1 MTKILKFT
9 KSKKPYSEKFLT
21 NVKPEAIGD
30 FIKGQNPGMSVRAA
44 DAMALAIIY
53 STYLCVEVRVAHGA
67 PKPKSRGSFGWPCLI
82 SGRGHLPGLPDVMI
96 GLE

>member
-1 MTKILKFT
+1 MTKILKFP

-44 DAMALAIIY
+44 DALALAIIY
-53 STYLCVEVRVAHGA
+53 STYLPLVFADEGHNVPSH
-67 PKPKSRGSFGWPCLI
+67 LI
-82 SGRGHLPGLPDVMI
+82 AA
-96 GLE
+96 LEANDHSTFIWSVDDIKQLQ